1 MAERDLSP
9 TSTSSTRSN
18 ITVRTDKQADAR
30 AMSSASP
37 SISTPPTSLGDE
49 ASVLSESTKIEQ
61 AVEVYE
67 EAPGLQMA
75 GETSA
80 SAHTTTPGAATT
92 ESRRP
97 ARSSRKSVT
106 TYNVQI
112 LAGTAIHTPTKYLE
126 KHHKNVVHGS
136 LESIAKKDNVTPA
149 KKKASRPK
157 FELVDA
163 SDAVEEQLV
172 AEAAQAARRRTSSRV
187 TDLRKEV
194 LRNIS
199 GAGDIVAST
208 FSDGK
213 AFLQGTLRHSAS
225 VPHLK
230 SGQSTSTT
238 ASLKRSRA
246 AMEDAAGHPNNQ
258 SQEEKAFLKPKSK
271 VWLKQ
276 GLYVGQDRDF
286 DARLS
291 ESQNRAKKRAKKPKG
306 PDVLPL
312 PMFAC
317 DRLLNEDPRHVF
329 RDFKLSFDTYC
340 PLPRKVKVD
349 GWVKL
354 NKSKKCAHRAR
365 AMLMS

>member
-18 ITVRTDKQADAR
+18 ITVRTDKQADDR

-49 ASVLSESTKIEQ
+49 ASVLSEMPKIEQ
-61 AVEVYE
+61 VVESFE
-67 EAPGLQMA
+67 EAVGLEMA
-75 GETSA
+75 CD
-80 SAHTTTPGAATT
+80 TTPSADTPAPDQASS

-136 LESIAKKDNVTPA
+136 LEAIIKKEVQPAKRKYQKRKSIAA
-149 KKKASRPK
+149 
-157 FELVDA
+157 DA
-163 SDAVEEQLV
+163 SDQAEEQL
-172 AEAAQAARRRTSSRV
+172 ASEFTQAARRRTSSRV
-187 TDLRKEV
+187 TNLRKEV

-199 GAGDIVAST
+199 GVGEAVTNTLSG
-208 FSDGK
+208 GK
-213 AFLQGTLRHSAS
+213 ALLQGGLRRSAS
-225 VPHLK
+225 APQLK
-230 SGQSTSTT
+230 STQAKSSAT
-238 ASLKRSRA
+238 SLKRSRA
-246 AMEDAAGHPNNQ
+246 AIEESGTPEN
-258 SQEEKAFLKPKSK
+258 SEPQEVVKPKSK

-286 DARLS
+286 DPRLS
-291 ESQNRAKKRAKKPKG
+291 ESQNRAKKRAKKSKETKG
-306 PDVLPL
+306 TNALPL
-312 PMFAC
+312 PFFAT
-317 DRLLNEDPRHVF
+317 DRLLNEDPKHVF
-329 RDFKLSFDTYC
+329 RDFKLPFDTYH

-354 NKSKKCAHRAR
+354 NKSKLAETD
-365 AMLMS
+365 